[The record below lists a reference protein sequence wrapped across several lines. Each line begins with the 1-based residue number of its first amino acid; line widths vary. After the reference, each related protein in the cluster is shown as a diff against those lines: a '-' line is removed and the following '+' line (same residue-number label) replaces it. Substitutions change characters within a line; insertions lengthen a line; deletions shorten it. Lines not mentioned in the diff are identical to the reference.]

1 MGFRR
6 IVAAAAGVVA
16 LLAGPAASQ
25 APAPAGGVLRVY
37 LARHGQT
44 DGNLERRAQGWTD
57 TPLNETGRRQ
67 AAELADTLR
76 GVPFDA
82 IYSSTLVRSRAT
94 AEAVAGERPVTS
106 LPGLRERGLGKW
118 EDRALDDPE
127 FKNRPR
133 GGPPGTD
140 DGETAAEF
148 FERVRSAVGEI
159 RAKHPAGTI
168 LIVGHAGANQQI
180 LRTLLGLAPQ
190 QAAAIS
196 QANDELFLI
205 EINAEARPRV
215 WKLFP
220 EAKLNEL

>member
-1 MGFRR
+1 MKFRLALAS
-6 IVAAAAGVVA
+6 IAAAV
-16 LLAGPAASQ
+16 LAADPVSGQ
-25 APAPAGGVLRVY
+25 APAPSGGVLRIY

-44 DGNLERRAQGWTD
+44 DGNLNRRAQGWTD

-67 AAELADTLR
+67 AAQLAESLR
-76 GVPFDA
+76 GLAFDA
-82 IYSSTLVRSRAT
+82 IYASTLSRSRAT
-94 AEAVAGERPVTS
+94 AEEVAGERPVTS

-133 GGPPGTD
+133 GGPPSPD
-140 DGETAAEF
+140 DGETGAEF
-148 FERVRSAVGEI
+148 SERVRAAVEEI
-159 RAKHPAGTI
+159 RAKHPSGTI

-180 LRTLLGLAPQ
+180 LRTLLDLTPQ
-190 QAAAIS
+190 RAATIS

-205 EINAEARPRV
+205 EINPGARPRV

-220 EAKLNEL
+220 DAKLNEL